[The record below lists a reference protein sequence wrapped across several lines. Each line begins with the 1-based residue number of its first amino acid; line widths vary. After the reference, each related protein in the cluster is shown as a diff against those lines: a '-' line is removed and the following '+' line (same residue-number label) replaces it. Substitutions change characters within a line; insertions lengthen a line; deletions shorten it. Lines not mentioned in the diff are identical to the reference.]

1 MYVEKKKLY
10 KVLNA
15 GRVTLRIF
23 QRRKRMK
30 KKIIGL
36 LFVVSLVC
44 GMHSKVHADQINDSI
59 QGQVQVVRE
68 KSSGTEGLYA
78 VEISDE
84 EAEQIANAN
93 QKSTTAEY
101 YAGKDEKA
109 FLSCGGDYGYRD
121 MVKRSNM
128 EGWQYLYRE
137 LKKASET
144 FTTGNENAEEYLLNN
159 TFPIYIVGKINVQQ
173 YQMTTKEMVETYF
186 TFRNDNPQFF
196 WSDNMVVYSSD
207 YLMLLSYGDYEKA
220 ADRKDA
226 LNEIMDTQKNVY
238 QSGITSTDSKYKKV
252 LKIHD
257 ALIKDI
263 EYDENAYSGE
273 EAEISHSIAGAMTSA
288 KTAVCEGYAKVMQL
302 MMNCYDV
309 ENMYVTGIANGG
321 GHAWNMV
328 RMNDGKYYWL
338 DATWD
343 DQEHEDFQHS
353 YFLVGNSNFEDHT
366 MNLPTDEGGDF
377 LYELPKAN
385 DTDYEYK
392 DDEKDEV
399 ITGDVTGDG
408 KVDIQDLRTVLRVVC
423 DKETLNEAK
432 LLAADVTGDG
442 EVDIQDLRM
451 ILRYVCGKIDT
462 WN

>member
-1 MYVEKKKLY
+1 M
-10 KVLNA
+10 NA

-36 LFVVSLVC
+36 FFVVSLVC
-44 GMHSKVHADQINDSI
+44 GMHSKVHADQISDSV

-93 QKSTTAEY
+93 QKSMTAEY

-128 EGWQYLYRE
+128 EGRQYLYRE

-186 TFRNDNPQFF
+186 IFRNDNPQFF

-207 YLMLLSYGDYEKA
+207 YLMLLSYGDYEQA

-226 LNEIMDTQKNVY
+226 LNEIIDTQKNVY

-257 ALIKDI
+257 ALIKDV

-343 DQEHEDFQHS
+343 DQEYEDFQHS

-366 MNLPTDEGGDF
+366 VNLPTDEGGDF

-385 DTDYEYK
+385 DTDYEYT

-399 ITGDVTGDG
+399 VKGDVTGDG

-423 DKETLNEAK
+423 DKETLNETK

-451 ILRYVCGKIDT
+451 ILRYVCGKIET

>member
-1 MYVEKKKLY
+1 
-10 KVLNA
+10 
-15 GRVTLRIF
+15 
-23 QRRKRMK
+23 MK

-36 LFVVSLVC
+36 FFVVSLVC

-93 QKSTTAEY
+93 QKSTTVEY

-109 FLSCGGDYGYRD
+109 FLNCGGDYGYQD
-121 MVKRSNM
+121 MKKRSNT
-128 EGWQYLYRE
+128 EGRQYLYRE
-137 LKKASET
+137 LKKESEA
-144 FTTGNENAEEYLLNN
+144 FTTGNADAEEYMLND
-159 TFPIYIVGKINVQQ
+159 TIPIYIVGKINVQQ
-173 YQMTTKEMVETYF
+173 YQMTAKEMVETYF

-196 WSDNMVVYSSD
+196 WVDNMVVYSSN
-207 YLMLLSYGDYEKA
+207 YLMLLSYGDYEQA
-220 ADRKDA
+220 VERKET
-226 LNEIMDTQKNVY
+226 LNEIVDTQRNVY
-238 QSGITSTDSKYKKV
+238 QSGITSTDSKYEKV

-263 EYDENAYSGE
+263 EYDEDVYSGE
-273 EAEISHSIAGAMTSA
+273 EAETSHSIAGAMTSA

-309 ENMYVTGIANGG
+309 ENIYVTGIANGG

-328 RMNDGKYYWL
+328 QMNDGKYYWL

-343 DQEHEDFQHS
+343 DQEYEDFQHS
-353 YFLVGNSNFEDHT
+353 YFLVGNSNFEGHT
-366 MNLPTDEGGDF
+366 INLPTDEGGNF

-385 DTDYEYK
+385 DADYEYK
-392 DDEKDEV
+392 DDEKDEA
-399 ITGDVTGDG
+399 IKGDVTGD
-408 KVDIQDLRTVLRVVC
+408 KEVDIKDLRTVLRSVC
-423 DKETLNEAK
+423 GKEELTENQK
-432 LLAADVTGDG
+432 LAADVTGDDQ
-442 EVDIQDLRM
+442 VDIQDLRKL
-451 ILRYVCGKIDT
+451 LRFVCGKMETLD
-462 WN
+462 

>member
-1 MYVEKKKLY
+1 M
-10 KVLNA
+10 NA

-30 KKIIGL
+30 KKIIGAI
-36 LFVVSLVC
+36 FAVC
-44 GMHSKVHADQINDSI
+44 LICGIQSSAYADQINDSV
-59 QGQVQVVRE
+59 QGNIQVVKE

-78 VEISDE
+78 VEIPDE
-84 EAEQIANAN
+84 KAEQIVNAN

-101 YAGKDEKA
+101 YAGKDEKT
-109 FLSCGGDYGYRD
+109 FLNCGGDYGYQD
-121 MVKRSNM
+121 MKKRSNT
-128 EGWQYLYRE
+128 EGRQYLYRE
-137 LKKASET
+137 LKKESEA
-144 FTTGNENAEEYLLNN
+144 FTTSNADADEYWLND
-159 TFPIYIVGKINVQQ
+159 TIPIYIVGEVNVQQ
-173 YQMTTKEMVETYF
+173 YQMTTEEMVETYF

-196 WSDNMVVYSSD
+196 WADNMVVYSSN
-207 YLMLLSYGDYEKA
+207 YLMLLSYGDYEQA
-220 ADRKDA
+220 ADRKAA
-226 LNEIMDTQKNVY
+226 LDEIVDTQRNVY
-238 QSGITSTDSKYKKV
+238 QSGITSTDSKYEKV

-257 ALIKDI
+257 TLIKDI
-263 EYDENAYSGE
+263 EYDEDAYSGE

-309 ENMYVTGIANGG
+309 ENIYVTGIANGG

-343 DQEHEDFQHS
+343 DQEYEDFQHS

-392 DDEKDEV
+392 DDEKDEAAK
-399 ITGDVTGDG
+399 GDVTGDG

-423 DKETLNEAK
+423 DKETLNETNA
-432 LLAADVTGDG
+432 LAADVTGDG
-442 EVDIQDLRM
+442 KIDIQDLRM